1 MNEEILFTLIVCTA
15 ASFAGAFIQRVSGF
29 GYGIFVMMFFPL
41 VLAYG
46 QATALSGCISLISA
60 SFVAFNLRK
69 NIQWK
74 QVFLPLIAYA
84 LTNYFSVRFVG
95 DADTGLLTRLLGGAL
110 LLLSVYFFFFSKKI
124 HIKATPVAALA
135 AGGLS
140 GNHSMLFCPVQRGG
154 NGDPSGKRTGYGAGI
169 VADHSRGDRGTSRKP
184 RRKKGLRKAFTRPS
198 EKGRLRLHGGQ
209 RRNLPDQGIKLR
221 AERTTSLPD
230 FCRKIQFVSGVG
242 SGSRLLRSPSKA
254 QISHQAKPRIT
265 YKIVSSS
272 CRKITP

>member
-60 SFVAFNLRK
+60 SYVAFNLRK

-74 QVFLPLIAYA
+74 QVFLPLIAYV

-124 HIKATPVAALA
+124 RIKATPVAALA

-140 GNHSMLFCPVQRGG
+140 GVMSGLFSMGGPPMVIYYLSGAESNDAYLATIQCYFALSNVVATATRAANGLVTVQVLWLII
-154 NGDPSGKRTGYGAGI
+154 PAGI
-169 VADHSRGDRGTSRKP
+169 AALLANLVG
-184 RRKKGLRKAFTRPS
+184 KKVY
-198 EKGRLRLHGGQ
+198 GRLS
-209 RRNLPDQGIKLR
+209 PDLLKKVVY
-221 AERTTSLPD
+221 A
-230 FCRKIQFVSGVG
+230 FMAVSG
-242 SGSRLLRSPSKA
+242 A
-254 QISHQAKPRIT
+254 ISLIRG
-265 YKIVSSS
+265 
-272 CRKITP
+272 